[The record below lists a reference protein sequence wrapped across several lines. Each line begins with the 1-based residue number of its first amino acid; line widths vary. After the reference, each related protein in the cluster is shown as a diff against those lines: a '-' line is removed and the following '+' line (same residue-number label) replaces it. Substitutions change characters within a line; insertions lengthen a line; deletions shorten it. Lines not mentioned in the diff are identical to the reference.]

1 MAVTKVAML
10 KNLALSLAAL
20 ALLQVSA
27 SADTG
32 IFNSFVVIDTGSGAN
47 FYDLGST
54 TALPD
59 FASLNGS
66 VFDPSVPGH
75 FTFTLT
81 GGELQTFKNG
91 NSNGNGFNNIG
102 TPTLFFA
109 ITSGGPAGSFSV
121 PFNSEFGGSPSFG
134 SNPGDQKW
142 QVLGQNVNLLQ
153 GLAPG
158 NYTATIHISAPTGNG
173 NLNNTL
179 DTGNFSVS
187 FTVVP
192 EPSSLA
198 LLAGPGLLAAWF
210 FARRRRA

>member
-1 MAVTKVAML
+1 ML
-10 KNLALSLAAL
+10 KKLALSLVAI
-20 ALLQVSA
+20 ALLQVTA
-27 SADTG
+27 SANTG
-32 IFNSFVVIDTGSGAN
+32 IFNSFVVIDTGSGAQ
-47 FYDLGST
+47 FYDLAST
-54 TALPD
+54 TDLPD
-59 FASLNGS
+59 FTSLNGS
-66 VFDPSVPGH
+66 VFDPSIAGH

-91 NSNGNGFNNIG
+91 ATTGGNGSNNVG
-102 TPTLFFA
+102 QPTLFYT
-109 ITSGGPAGSFSV
+109 ITTGGTSGNFSV
-121 PFNSEFGGSPSFG
+121 PFNSEFGGMPSFG
-134 SNPGDQKW
+134 TNTGDQKW
-142 QVLGQNVNLLQ
+142 QTLGQNVNLLQ

-179 DTGNFSVS
+179 DTGNFSVN

-192 EPSSLA
+192 EPSSFA